1 MKEKA
6 PKPGTKLMIRV
17 PENKR
22 DGKPWSY
29 FTDATGWEIKL
40 KNKIIISLGFS
51 VHNVK
56 NRKHKVSQIEK

>member
-1 MKEKA
+1 
-6 PKPGTKLMIRV
+6 MIRV